1 MSAPT
6 PETRD
11 VLVVD
16 DQPEVRSVMVRALFQ
31 AGYTVDGV
39 ADGMEAL
46 DALGSRRYRAIICD
60 LKMPF
65 VGGQDFYDQLRAQA
79 PDLAER
85 VVFITGADDVA
96 GKRFLAHSRR
106 PVLHK
111 PYELKDML
119 TIVAELVGRPPAA
132 GSAL

>member
-1 MSAPT
+1 MIRT
-6 PETRD
+6 
-11 VLVVD
+11 LV
-16 DQPEVRSVMVRALFQ
+16 Q

-46 DALGSRRYRAIICD
+46 DALGSRRYRAILCD

-85 VVFITGADDVA
+85 VVFITGTDDVA
-96 GKRFLAHSRR
+96 GKRFLAQSRR
-106 PVLHK
+106 PVLQK
-111 PYELKDML
+111 PYEIKDML
-119 TIVAELVGRPPAA
+119 TIVAQLVGRLPTA
-132 GSAL
+132 GSGL